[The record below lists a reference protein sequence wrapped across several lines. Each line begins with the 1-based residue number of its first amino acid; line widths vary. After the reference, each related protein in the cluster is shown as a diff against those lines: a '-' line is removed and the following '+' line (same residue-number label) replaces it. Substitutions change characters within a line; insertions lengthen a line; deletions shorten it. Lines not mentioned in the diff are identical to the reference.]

1 MFALERSIFDSDRL
15 FCEEHYVNLVM
26 TISNEGIAPMNQK
39 PNFARS
45 GLFCALLTA
54 MVSTVAAQDAPSW
67 LRESERLS
75 QQAQSAMQA
84 GESAG
89 SATES
94 IIKLGTAPGSVMQAV
109 VTAYG
114 SCDSLEQSVT
124 AALAANPQSAYDVVA
139 ASTDLPSCPCSAD
152 NVWPHTRIESRL
164 RVPTRRFESVGMGVA
179 SNCVAIA
186 ASAAAKQAPEQAKAI
201 LAAVIGDP
209 SGRPG
214 SDPDGRQVVDTIGK
228 SGESR
233 DGWQGE
239 SSGKPFALT
248 RSESNCE
255 ADRDATDGFG
265 VIAGWNAKG
274 ESSADDLG
282 NAAERCASKSSDLVI
297 SSYQTD
303 GVEVNTVE
311 LLNNTAVDIDLK
323 RSGYV
328 LEIYAK
334 GSAMPAQTVALDSI
348 LPSGSAIVLAGKNA
362 PDATRAKAQLVL
374 ADLQISDVNAVVL
387 RRGASTVSD
396 CSRAPMALGMVATA
410 LGNVGEQWLDDTA
423 KDYESQADVRQID
436 AIGSVGAKSDTW
448 LGAKAGQAVTVVRQE
463 SQCEGDGNSADDF
476 NGAPG
481 WAVSDGV
488 AASSMGSMEG
498 RCVNAARDLVIS
510 EYQNDAEKY
519 RSVAVLNNTGAQVDL
534 GNAGY
539 VLEVYAEGSASPTN
553 TIPLKGVLGNG
564 KSLVIADESAPA
576 DVKAK
581 ANVVTN
587 ELAASQINA
596 LVLKRISVS
605 SARACQADII
615 AASKDI
621 KLPVELAAASAFAPS
636 REPRTDDALDNR
648 PVGAEIASPN

>member
-1 MFALERSIFDSDRL
+1 MIALEQPNFGGNRL
-15 FCEEHYVNLVM
+15 FCEVHYVNLVE
-26 TISNEGIAPMNQK
+26 TISSEGIAAMNRR
-39 PNFARS
+39 PNFVRS
-45 GLFCALLTA
+45 GLFCALLA
-54 MVSTVAAQDAPSW
+54 VMISTVAAQDAPSW

-75 QQAQSAMQA
+75 QQAQSALQA

-89 SATES
+89 NATDS
-94 IIKLGTAPGSVMQAV
+94 IIKIGTSPGSVMQAV
-109 VTAYG
+109 VSAYG

-124 AALAANPQSAYDVVA
+124 AALAADPQSAYDVVA
-139 ASTDLPSCPCSAD
+139 ASTDLASCPCSAD

-164 RVPTRRFESVGMGVA
+164 RAPTRRFEAVGMGVA
-179 SNCVAIA
+179 SNCIAIA
-186 ASAAAKQAPEQAKAI
+186 ASAAAKQAPEQSKAI

-209 SGRPG
+209 GGRPG
-214 SDPDGRQVVDTIGK
+214 TDPDGRQVVDTIGK

-239 SSGKPFALT
+239 SSGKPFSLT

-282 NAAERCASKSSDLVI
+282 NAAERCANKSNDLVI
-297 SSYQTD
+297 SAYQTD
-303 GVEVNTVE
+303 GAEVNTVE

-328 LEIYAK
+328 LEIYAN
-334 GSAMPAQTVALDSI
+334 GSSTPAQTIALDSM

-362 PDATRAKAQLVL
+362 PDAIRAKAQLVL
-374 ADLQISDVNAVVL
+374 ADLQISDVDAVVL
-387 RRGASTVSD
+387 RRGASTVAD

-410 LGNVGEQWLDDTA
+410 LGDSGEQWLNDTA

-436 AIGSVGAKSDTW
+436 ALGTVGAKSESW
-448 LGAKAGQAVTVVRQE
+448 LGANAGQAVTVVRQE

-481 WAVSDGV
+481 WAVSGGV
-488 AASSMGSMEG
+488 AAGSMGGMEG

-519 RSVAVLNNTGAQVDL
+519 RSVAILNNTGAQVDL
-534 GNAGY
+534 GSAGY
-539 VLEVYAEGSASPTN
+539 VLEVYGEGSATPSN
-553 TIPLKGVLGNG
+553 TIRLKGILGNG
-564 KSLVIADESAPA
+564 KSLVIADENAPA
-576 DVKAK
+576 EVKAK
-581 ANVVTN
+581 ANVITN

-596 LVLKRISVS
+596 LVLKRINVN